1 MRTASPL
8 ILLAALFVDG
18 GEAKAQIIYGNPS
31 AVDGDTLDFG
41 GGRVRLFGIDAP
53 ERIQTCQ
60 RASET
65 WACGNDAATLLGSL
79 IEGQKVTCEQR
90 DLDRFGRPVAVCK
103 ASGTD
108 LAEAMARAG
117 FAVALESFS
126 ADYVPFVEQARAAR
140 IGIWA
145 GTFQEPA
152 AFRASDP
159 AFLAETAEDERRLE
173 RARRQEMALSRPS
186 SLSPAGASF
195 RNCHEARAAGA
206 APLRRG
212 QPGYRSELDADGDG
226 IACEPIRPR

>member
-1 MRTASPL
+1 MRTASLL
-8 ILLAALFVDG
+8 ILLVALFVAG
-18 GEAKAQIIYGNPS
+18 GQAKAQIIYGNPS

-53 ERIQTCQ
+53 ERNQTCQ

-65 WACGNDAATLLGSL
+65 WACGEDATILLGSL
-79 IEGQKVTCEQR
+79 IERQKVTWEQR
-90 DLDRFGRPVAVCK
+90 DTDRFGRPVAVCK

-108 LAEAMARAG
+108 LAEAMARTG
-117 FAVALESFS
+117 FAVALEGFS
-126 ADYVPFVEQARAAR
+126 ADYAPFVEQARAAR

-159 AFLAETAEDERRLE
+159 LSLAETAEHESSLAA
-173 RARRQEMALSRPS
+173 ARRQDMAPSRPTGS
-186 SLSPAGASF
+186 SYAGASF

-206 APLRRG
+206 APFRRG
-212 QPGYRSELDADGDG
+212 QPGYRIELDADGDG